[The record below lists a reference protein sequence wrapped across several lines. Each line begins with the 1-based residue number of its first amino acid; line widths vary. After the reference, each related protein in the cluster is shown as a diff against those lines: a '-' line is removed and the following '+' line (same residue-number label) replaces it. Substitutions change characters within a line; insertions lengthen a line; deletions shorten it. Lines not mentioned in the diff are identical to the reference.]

1 MKKISVL
8 FVCLGNICRSPAAE
22 SIFISL
28 LVKKGLKDGF
38 IVDSAG
44 TGSWHIGKEADSRM
58 RIAAERRDINILSK
72 ARQITSKDFDDFNY
86 ILAMDDSNFRNIQDL
101 KNRTASTG
109 FASIKKIQDFRSVFN
124 EQEVPDPY
132 FGGDE
137 GFDYVLDILEDSVN
151 GFFGKYFLNLFD
163 LSLFRNLVII
173 KVNNFVHYLI
183 NCMSVCNNF
192 YCVIRFY

>member
-22 SIFISL
+22 AIFISL
-28 LVKKGLKDGF
+28 IEKKGLTDGF

-44 TGSWHIGKEADSRM
+44 TGSWHIGKKADSRM
-58 RIAAERRDINILSK
+58 RIAAERRDINILSR
-72 ARQITSKDFDDFNY
+72 ARQITSKDFDEFNH
-86 ILAMDDSNFRNIQDL
+86 ILAMDNSNLRNIQDL
-101 KNRTASTG
+101 KDRKTPSTD

-151 GFFGKYFLNLFD
+151 GFLE
-163 LSLFRNLVII
+163 SI
-173 KVNNFVHYLI
+173 
-183 NCMSVCNNF
+183 S
-192 YCVIRFY
+192 

>member
-22 SIFISL
+22 AIFINL
-28 LVKKGLKDGF
+28 LARKELTDGF

-44 TGSWHIGKEADSRM
+44 TGSWHIGKKADSRM
-58 RIAAERRDINILSK
+58 RITAERRDINILSR
-72 ARQITSKDFDDFNY
+72 ARQITSKDFDEFNY

-101 KNRTASTG
+101 KNRTSSAD
-109 FASIKKIQDFRSVFN
+109 FASIKKIQNFRCIFN

-137 GFDYVLDILEDSVN
+137 GFDHVLDILEDSVS
-151 GFFGKYFLNLFD
+151 GFLE
-163 LSLFRNLVII
+163 SI
-173 KVNNFVHYLI
+173 
-183 NCMSVCNNF
+183 S
-192 YCVIRFY
+192 